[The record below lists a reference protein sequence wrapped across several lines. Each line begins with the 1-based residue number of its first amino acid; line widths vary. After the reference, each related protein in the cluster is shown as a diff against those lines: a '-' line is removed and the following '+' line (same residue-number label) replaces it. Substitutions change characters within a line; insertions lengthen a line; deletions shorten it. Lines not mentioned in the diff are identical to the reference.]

1 MKPWFAGF
9 EGHREALA
17 ALEQE
22 MARET
27 AVTPK
32 ELVHARGTMRLYR
45 YLPQTDDVYR
55 VPVLLVMSL
64 VSKPYV
70 FDLAPGQSF
79 VEHLV
84 RAGFEVYL
92 VDWGTP
98 RAEHRTL
105 KVDDYVAELL
115 PECID
120 RIQAHSGA
128 EEVSLIGYCLGGIFT
143 ALYAAMCA
151 APRSSSRGPANGPL
165 KNLLQIATPINGEGM
180 VLQRKLVGPGGL
192 SPDLIVD
199 KLGNVPASMIE
210 AAFQMLRP
218 LQKDSGRMTLLN
230 NAGDPE
236 FVKAHLRI
244 VRWGADALPFPG
256 EAFRQLAHDFVLGN
270 KIVASDFEIRGS
282 KVDLR
287 DVRVPVLHV
296 LAEHDH
302 VVPYAASRDLVQI
315 VGSRDKEEW
324 LIKGGHV
331 SLVAGV
337 GAVTRTW
344 PRIVE
349 WLAPRSE

>member
-1 MKPWFAGF
+1 
-9 EGHREALA
+9 
-17 ALEQE
+17 

-45 YLPQTDDVYR
+45 YLPQTPDVYR
-55 VPVLLVMSL
+55 VPLLIVMSL
-64 VSKPYV
+64 VSKPYI
-70 FDLAPGQSF
+70 FDLTPGQSF

-98 RAEHRTL
+98 RAEHRGL
-105 KVDDYVAELL
+105 KVDDYVADLL
-115 PECID
+115 PDCIAHV
-120 RIQAHSGA
+120 QEHSG
-128 EEVSLIGYCLGGIFT
+128 VDDVTLLGYCLGGIFT
-143 ALYAAMCA
+143 ALYAAME
-151 APRSSSRGPANGPL
+151 PKGPL
-165 KNLLQIATPINGEGM
+165 KNLLQLATPVNGEGM
-180 VLQRKLVGPGGL
+180 ELQRRLLTSEGL
-192 SPDLIVD
+192 DPDLIVD
-199 KLGNVPASMIE
+199 TLGNVPSSMIE
-210 AAFQMLRP
+210 GAFQMLRP
-218 LQKDSGRMTLLN
+218 LQKASGQLSLLN
-230 NAGDPE
+230 NANDPE

-256 EAFRQLAHDFVLGN
+256 EAFRQLAHDFVVGN
-270 KIVASDFEIRGS
+270 KIVGGEFEVRGR

-287 DVRVPVLHV
+287 DIRVPVLHV

-302 VVPYAASRDLVQI
+302 VVPYAASRDLVPL
-315 VGSRDKEEW
+315 VRSLDKEEW
-324 LIKGGHV
+324 VIKGGHV

-349 WLAPRSE
+349 WLAPRSL